1 MLKVK
6 LGKSFYINIVEFRGF
21 ISLHTVMSALEE
33 LTYDYYVSYSRAPKG
48 KSLKELSDLYFMKY
62 SICIGHPYK
71 TFKEAYKNCSKICDG
86 ETERTFKVEI
96 YKKETYPSGVSDYI
110 CYFTDCSFIDKKRWE
125 RIEIKLDADLLK
137 TLFRVEVVD

>member
-6 LGKSFYINIVEFRGF
+6 LGKSFYTNITEFRGF

-48 KSLKELSDLYFMKY
+48 KSLKEIADQCFQKY

-96 YKKETYPSGVSDYI
+96 RSPRPEGTFFFPIALTIMIYKGRTG
-110 CYFTDCSFIDKKRWE
+110 
-125 RIEIKLDADLLK
+125 
-137 TLFRVEVVD
+137 